1 MIKTIKKL
9 ALLFIALAGI
19 LSCNKWLEA
28 TSSTQVSDATLFSSR
43 SGFQDA
49 LCGVYI
55 SMGEEAEY
63 GAMWTWYVNEL
74 AYGPYAQQFSPLF
87 TAIQNH
93 EWNDNNVNSLISQMW
108 KAGYYSIAN
117 INKVLYELDA
127 KPDVVSDRI
136 EWNLMKGELLAL
148 RAYIHFDLMRMF
160 GLVQL
165 SDADYEKY
173 TVPYVTAY
181 DKEPTPQRTYRET
194 LALLEDDL
202 NTAVSLLEDDPI
214 RGKASE
220 AWLINANADGFW
232 DARDKRMNYFAA
244 KALKARVLLFRY
256 ELDAAAALAQEVIT
270 EATAAGACQW
280 VDADA
285 MTKATSNDVIDW
297 TFSSEQLFSL
307 EVTGLQS
314 LTDVYIFNSLGS
326 GASSILID
334 KAIADIS
341 LFNTATIPAS
351 EDIRGPALMLKF
363 YGNQYRP
370 YKYYNN
376 SSYYAGYRNR
386 IPMIKL
392 SEMYMIIAEVAAEKK
407 DQDKLFQ
414 ALTDVRSHRGIQDPS
429 PINGDPNFII
439 SNYWFAALLMEIVRE
454 FNGENVGYFAA
465 RRISPKARAWVNI
478 DMNWVNRIISLTP
491 YCYPTDELSY
501 GRHQDL

>member
-1 MIKTIKKL
+1 MTKITKL
-9 ALLFIALAGI
+9 LACLLIALGS
-19 LSCNKWLEA
+19 LQSCNKWLEA
-28 TSSTQVSDATLFSSR
+28 TSSTQVSDITLFSSR

-55 SMGEEAEY
+55 SMGDESEY
-63 GAMWTWYVNEL
+63 GEAWTWYVNDL
-74 AYGPYAQQFSPLF
+74 AYGPYAQQSSPIF

-93 EWNDNNVNSLISQMW
+93 DWDNYSVATITERMW
-108 KAGYYSIAN
+108 RVGYFSIAN
-117 INKVLYELDA
+117 ANKVLYELEA
-127 KPDVVSDRI
+127 KPDIVSDRI
-136 EWNLMKGELLAL
+136 ERNLMKGELLGL

-160 GLVQL
+160 GLAQL
-165 SDADYEKY
+165 GEDDYEKY
-173 TVPYVTAY
+173 TVPYVTTY
-181 DKEPTPQRTYRET
+181 DKEPAPQRTYRET
-194 LALLEDDL
+194 LTLLEKDL
-202 NTAVSLLEDDPI
+202 DEAITLLEEDPV
-214 RGKASE
+214 RGNASAE
-220 AWLINANADGFW
+220 FMANANADGFW

-244 KALKARVLLFRY
+244 KALKARVLLFRG
-256 ELDAAAALAQEVIT
+256 ELDAAAAAARGVID
-270 EATAAGACQW
+270 EANAAGAFKW
-280 VDADA
+280 VDAEA
-285 MTKATSNDVIDW
+285 MTKATSNDVVDW

-314 LTDVYIFNSLGS
+314 LTDAYIFNTLGS
-326 GASSILID
+326 GSSSILID
-334 KAIADIS
+334 KAVADLS

-392 SEMYMIIAEVAAEKK
+392 SEMYLILAEVAAEKK
-407 DQDKLFQ
+407 NQDKLFQ
-414 ALTDVRSHRGIQDPS
+414 ALIDVRSHRGIQDPS
-429 PINGDPNFII
+429 PINCDPNFI
-439 SNYWFAALLMEIVRE
+439 SPNYWFSGLLMEIVRE

-465 RRISPKARAWVNI
+465 RRISPKAHAWINI
-478 DMNWVNRIISLTP
+478 DNNWGNRIISLTP

>member
-63 GAMWTWYVNEL
+63 GAMWSWFVNEL

-93 EWNDNNVNSLISQMW
+93 EWDDNNVNSLISQMW

-181 DKEPTPQRTYRET
+181 DKEPTFKSDLLIYEGRYYIIGDEHKEFAADKMNDQDYYILT
-194 LALLEDDL
+194 LAAIAREL
-202 NTAVSLLEDDPI
+202 NI
-214 RGKASE
+214 RGLTSADVFLAVGLPLTWVSEQKDSFKAYLLRSKE
-220 AWLINANADGFW
+220 VSFSFRG
-232 DARDKRMNYFAA
+232 KSY
-244 KALKARVLLFRY
+244 RVTF
-256 ELDAAAALAQEVIT
+256 
-270 EATAAGACQW
+270 AGAAVFPQGFSA
-280 VDADA
+280 VADR
-285 MTKATSNDVIDW
+285 
-297 TFSSEQLFSL
+297 L
-307 EVTGLQS
+307 
-314 LTDVYIFNSLGS
+314 
-326 GASSILID
+326 
-334 KAIADIS
+334 
-341 LFNTATIPAS
+341 
-351 EDIRGPALMLKF
+351 R
-363 YGNQYRP
+363 
-370 YKYYNN
+370 
-376 SSYYAGYRNR
+376 
-386 IPMIKL
+386 
-392 SEMYMIIAEVAAEKK
+392 
-407 DQDKLFQ
+407 
-414 ALTDVRSHRGIQDPS
+414 
-429 PINGDPNFII
+429 
-439 SNYWFAALLMEIVRE
+439 
-454 FNGENVGYFAA
+454 
-465 RRISPKARAWVNI
+465 
-478 DMNWVNRIISLTP
+478 
-491 YCYPTDELSY
+491 
-501 GRHQDL
+501 

>member
-63 GAMWTWYVNEL
+63 GEMWSWFVNEL
-74 AYGPYAQQFSPLF
+74 AYGPYAQQFSPLM

-93 EWNDNNVNSLISQMW
+93 EWESTYVTTLIDQMW

-117 INKVLYELDA
+117 ANKMLEELEA

-148 RAYIHFDLMRMF
+148 RAYIHFDMMRMF
-160 GLVQL
+160 GLAQL
-165 SDADYEKY
+165 TDGDYEKY
-173 TVPYVTAY
+173 TIPYVTTY
-181 DKEPTPQRTYRET
+181 DKEPTPQKTYRET
-194 LALLEDDL
+194 LALLENDL
-202 NTAVSLLEDDPI
+202 DTAISLLADDPV

-220 AWLINANADGFW
+220 AWMLNANADGFW
-232 DARDKRMNYFAA
+232 DARDKRLNYFAA
-244 KALKARVLLFRY
+244 KALKARVLLFRSQ
-256 ELDAAAALAQEVIT
+256 LDAAAAAAQEVID
-270 EATAAGACQW
+270 EATAVGVYKW

-285 MTKATSNDVIDW
+285 MTKATSNDDIDW

-307 EVTGLQS
+307 EITGLQS
-314 LTDVYIFNSLGS
+314 MTDLYIFNTLGS
-326 GASSILID
+326 GSSSILVD
-334 KAIADIS
+334 KNVADLS
-341 LFNTATIPAS
+341 LYNTASIAAA

-376 SSYYAGYRNR
+376 SSYYAAYRNR
-386 IPMIKL
+386 VPMIKI
-392 SEMYMIIAEVAAEKK
+392 SEMYMIIAEVAAEK
-407 DQDKLFQ
+407 QDEVNLFK
-414 ALTDVRSHRGIQDPS
+414 ALTEVRSHRGIQDPS
-429 PINGDPNFII
+429 PVNADPNFA
-439 SNYWFAALLMEIVRE
+439 SPNFWMSGLFMEYVRE
-454 FNGENVGYFAA
+454 FLGENVGYFAA
-465 RRISPKARAWVNI
+465 RRLPRKFKGWVNA
-478 DMNWVNRIISLTP
+478 DQDWYGRIQTLTP
-491 YCYPTDELSY
+491 YPYPTDELSY

>member
-63 GAMWTWYVNEL
+63 GAMWSWFVNEL

-93 EWNDNNVNSLISQMW
+93 EWDDNNVNSLISQMW

-232 DARDKRMNYFAA
+232 DARNKRMNYFAA

-285 MTKATSNDVIDW
+285 MTKATKSIR
-297 TFSSEQLFSL
+297 FL
-307 EVTGLQS
+307 E
-314 LTDVYIFNSLGS
+314 N
-326 GASSILID
+326 
-334 KAIADIS
+334 IS
-341 LFNTATIPAS
+341 
-351 EDIRGPALMLKF
+351 
-363 YGNQYRP
+363 
-370 YKYYNN
+370 
-376 SSYYAGYRNR
+376 
-386 IPMIKL
+386 
-392 SEMYMIIAEVAAEKK
+392 
-407 DQDKLFQ
+407 
-414 ALTDVRSHRGIQDPS
+414 
-429 PINGDPNFII
+429 
-439 SNYWFAALLMEIVRE
+439 
-454 FNGENVGYFAA
+454 
-465 RRISPKARAWVNI
+465 ISPLLTILVVLTAFLWVVDNVVCLVQGLELCLCLGVI
-478 DMNWVNRIISLTP
+478 GMQIGMKLLSTLQVCFLYILLWNCLVNS
-491 YCYPTDELSY
+491 
-501 GRHQDL
+501 

>member
-1 MIKTIKKL
+1 MKKTTKKL
-9 ALLFIALAGI
+9 ALLLLALTGLA
-19 LSCNKWLEA
+19 SCNKWLEA

-63 GAMWTWYVNEL
+63 GAMWTWFVNEL
-74 AYGPYAQQFSPLF
+74 SYGPYAQQFSPLF

-93 EWNDNNVNSLISQMW
+93 EWSGNYVNPLIARMW
-108 KAGYYSIAN
+108 QAGYYSIAN
-117 INKVLYELDA
+117 LNKVLYELDA
-127 KPDVVSDRI
+127 KPDVVSDRT

-160 GLVQL
+160 GLAQL
-165 SDADYEKY
+165 RDGDLAKY
-173 TVPYVTAY
+173 TVPYVTTY
-181 DKEPTPQRTYRET
+181 DKEPTPQRTYGET
-194 LALLEDDL
+194 LELLEGDL

-214 RGKASE
+214 RGHASE
-220 AWLINANADGFW
+220 TWMANANADGFW

-244 KALKARVLLFRY
+244 QALKARVLLFRN
-256 ELDAAAALAQEVIT
+256 ELDAATAAAQAVIT
-270 EATAAGACQW
+270 EATAAEACRW
-280 VDADA
+280 VDAEA

-314 LTDVYIFNSLGS
+314 LTDLYIFNTLGS
-326 GASSILID
+326 GSSSILVD
-334 KAIADIS
+334 KNVADVSLYNIASI
-341 LFNTATIPAS
+341 AAS

-363 YGNQYRP
+363 FGNQYRP

-386 IPMIKL
+386 IPMIKI
-392 SEMYMIIAEVAAEKK
+392 SEMYMIIAEVAAEKE
-407 DQDKLFQ
+407 DQEALFQ
-414 ALTDVRSHRGIQDPS
+414 ALSEVRSHRGIQDPS
-429 PINGDPNFII
+429 PVGADPNFI
-439 SNYWFAALLMEIVRE
+439 SPTFWMSGLLMEYVRE
-454 FNGENVGYFAA
+454 FQGESCAYFAA
-465 RRISPKARAWVNI
+465 RRLPRKFKGWVNA
-478 DMNWVNRIISLTP
+478 DVDWSRRVDTLTP
-491 YCYPTDELSY
+491 YPYPTDELSY

>member
-1 MIKTIKKL
+1 MISSQYRGPINYSVDIIEQCKASLTRLYTCRDSLDFALKNAPEGDGDLEKIK
-9 ALLFIALAGI
+9 AV
-19 LSCNKWLEA
+19 LSPRQAQFDEA
-28 TSSTQVSDATLFSSR
+28 
-43 SGFQDA
+43 
-49 LCGVYI
+49 
-55 SMGEEAEY
+55 M
-63 GAMWTWYVNEL
+63 
-74 AYGPYAQQFSPLF
+74 
-87 TAIQNH
+87 
-93 EWNDNNVNSLISQMW
+93 
-108 KAGYYSIAN
+108 
-117 INKVLYELDA
+117 
-127 KPDVVSDRI
+127 
-136 EWNLMKGELLAL
+136 
-148 RAYIHFDLMRMF
+148 
-160 GLVQL
+160 
-165 SDADYEKY
+165 
-173 TVPYVTAY
+173 
-181 DKEPTPQRTYRET
+181 
-194 LALLEDDL
+194 EDDL

-314 LTDVYIFNSLGS
+314 LTDAYIFNTLGS
-326 GASSILID
+326 GSSSILID
-334 KAIADIS
+334 KAVADLS

-392 SEMYMIIAEVAAEKK
+392 SEMYLILAEVAAEKK

-429 PINGDPNFII
+429 PINGDPNFI
-439 SNYWFAALLMEIVRE
+439 SPNYWFSGLLMEIVRE

-465 RRISPKARAWVNI
+465 RRISPKARVWVNI
-478 DMNWVNRIISLTP
+478 DANWVNRIISLTP